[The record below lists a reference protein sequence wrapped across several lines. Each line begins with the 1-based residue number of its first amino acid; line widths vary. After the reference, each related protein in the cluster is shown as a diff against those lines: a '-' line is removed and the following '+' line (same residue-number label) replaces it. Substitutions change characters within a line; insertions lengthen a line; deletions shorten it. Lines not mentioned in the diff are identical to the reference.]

1 MKKEIFALF
10 CVLTMLASTA
20 PIFATEATT
29 PKTVTLDQKQID
41 QLKLDQ
47 KKLTCLTKKIEALKL
62 RYKDT
67 KRAKGILIAL
77 NNYEKQA
84 TKLQTAITNYQ
95 NNPTAPAKIKIKV
108 FDLKVK
114 QLQWKVALKK
124 KLLTKLNKP
133 KHKI

>member
-1 MKKEIFALF
+1 VKKGIIALF

-20 PIFATEATT
+20 PIFAVDATT

-41 QLKLDQ
+41 QLASDQ
-47 KKLTCLTKKIEALKL
+47 TKLTCLINKINSLEAK
-62 RYKDT
+62 YKNT

-84 TKLQTAITNYQ
+84 NKLQTAITNYQ
-95 NNPTAPAKIKIKV
+95 KNPTAPAKIKIKL
-108 FDLKVK
+108 FTLKVK

-124 KLLTKLNKP
+124 KLLIKLNKP
-133 KHKI
+133 KNKI